1 MKRLLSFLVA
11 LFLATTALLAYDF
24 KEGYLCYNI
33 LEDGRYYKTVA
44 VTYERQKN
52 YLNYAGLTSVNIPSE
67 VIYKGTAYT
76 VTSIGNDAF
85 YGCTYLTSITIP
97 NSVKSIGNDAFY
109 GCTYLTSITIP
120 NSVKSIEERTF
131 YGCIGLTSVTIGNSV
146 TSIGYR
152 AFYGCSGL
160 TSVTIPN
167 SVTSIGESAFSG
179 CTGLTSITIPESVT
193 SIGKEAFSGCTG
205 LTSITIPNS
214 VTSIGSRAFSGCT
227 GLTSITIPNSITSIE
242 SSTFSGC
249 TGLTSVT
256 IGNSATSIGKEA
268 FSGCTSLASI
278 TIPNRVTSI
287 GESAFSG
294 CTGLTSVT
302 IPNSVTSIGY
312 SAFSGCTGLTS
323 VTIPNSVTSIGYS
336 AFSGCTGLTSV
347 TIPNSVKSIGSRTF
361 SGCTGLTSVTIP
373 NSVTNIEWYAFSGC
387 TSLTSVTI
395 PNSVTSI
402 GVDAFENV
410 PNIVYEGTATGS
422 PWGAKS
428 VNGYV
433 EGYFVYKDETKT
445 ALLVCSSTATGAV
458 TIPNSVTSIEKEAFL
473 GCIGLTSVTIG
484 NSVTSIGY
492 RAFYGCSGLTSVII
506 PNSLTSIGE
515 QAFSGCTGLTS
526 VTIPNNVTS
535 IGWGAFKNV
544 PNIIYDGTAT
554 GTPWGAKSVNGYVE
568 GYFVYKDAT
577 KAALLVCSS
586 TATGA
591 ITIPN
596 SVTSIGKSAFEY
608 CTGLTSI
615 TIPNSVT
622 SIGEGAFE
630 YCTGLTFITIPNS
643 VTSIGEDAF
652 RGCTG
657 LTSITIPNGITSIE
671 SGTFFGCIGLTSVT
685 IPNSVTTI
693 GSSTFYSCTGLTSIT
708 IPNSVTSIGY
718 SAFSGC
724 MGLTSI
730 TIPNSVTSIG
740 SSTFSGCMGLTSIT
754 IPNSVTTIK
763 YEAFYKCTSL
773 TSVTIGNGVTTI
785 GDDAFYMCTSLKK
798 VNYKG
803 DVQGW
808 LDITFEDL
816 ESNPIYYS
824 RNLYINDVLLT
835 KLVIPDGV
843 TNISSRA
850 FAYDECL
857 TSVTIPNSVTSIGGY
872 AFSGCTGLAS
882 ATIGNGVT
890 SIGEE
895 AFYGYTGIVIN
906 NLPRN
911 LRSIGS
917 GAFDGCKIASTIIIP
932 DSVTSIGYD
941 AFDDKNLKQ
950 VTCLP
955 KTPPTIGTVSQY
967 VLPRAFGNNT
977 SLELIVPAQSLEAY
991 KASDFDYYHITTH
1004 GLSAIDE
1011 KVTQTTIK
1019 IDAVPAVID
1028 STQFAKVGYVF
1039 NGDSVWF
1046 ENTDTIH
1053 IERNNLLC
1061 DTEYGISLFATSQ
1074 DSSTTLYSTTLRTL
1088 PIRFDLKNVVSQ
1100 QATVTM
1106 RTICAFGD
1114 IPFKQYGI
1122 QIAKGE
1128 DSEQYDT
1135 IVVIDGRNNIDSIVQ
1150 IKGLAP
1156 GTVYKMRGFCE
1167 SSVKMFDGSS
1177 NSKTATYYTSPVTF
1191 ATKPV
1196 IVTNPTLTQYGQ
1208 TYMLLATSSNYGD
1221 ATLVEEAV
1229 EYGTSQ
1235 SETQIASVSNNMVKI
1250 NNLFPDTRYYYRSL
1264 LTTAE
1269 GGTIYSDWQEMTTKA
1284 ITLSTGE
1291 ADGISAKSV
1300 FLHGTID
1307 CDMESRTEIGFEW
1320 KRSDAPATLKP
1331 QRVLVTDR
1339 ADSTLVFRLEGLDK
1353 DKYYDYRAFCLYK
1366 EQTYYGK
1373 AEDGREWVTF
1383 LTALEDVLVAP
1394 SVQTLGAETSEAG
1407 VVLSG
1412 FVVAGTENIIQK
1424 GFESWRKGTTDVATT
1439 VSEGAVMTNE
1449 IPEPWSYTT
1458 YQYRAYAKTP
1468 SGTTYGET
1476 REVTTGYIHKEITD
1490 VVVTPSAT
1498 TATVTWTIVEQANYY
1513 ILTLFGNAGM
1523 TDTLVT
1529 YTVDEAGNITQ
1540 RRAPAA
1546 LRAMVNCSIDQ
1557 LTPDTDY
1564 FFTVIAYNA
1573 DEKKVAEENGTFTT
1587 TQPTTDLGNIEDTDP
1602 NGDNRNGDT
1611 LNGNGTTATTVRK
1624 VFRNGQVYILRDG
1637 KTYTTTGV
1645 EVK

>member
-1 MKRLLSFLVA
+1 
-11 LFLATTALLAYDF
+11 
-24 KEGYLCYNI
+24 
-33 LEDGRYYKTVA
+33 
-44 VTYERQKN
+44 
-52 YLNYAGLTSVNIPSE
+52 
-67 VIYKGTAYT
+67 
-76 VTSIGNDAF
+76 
-85 YGCTYLTSITIP
+85 
-97 NSVKSIGNDAFY
+97 
-109 GCTYLTSITIP
+109 
-120 NSVKSIEERTF
+120 
-131 YGCIGLTSVTIGNSV
+131 
-146 TSIGYR
+146 
-152 AFYGCSGL
+152 
-160 TSVTIPN
+160 
-167 SVTSIGESAFSG
+167 
-179 CTGLTSITIPESVT
+179 
-193 SIGKEAFSGCTG
+193 
-205 LTSITIPNS
+205 
-214 VTSIGSRAFSGCT
+214 
-227 GLTSITIPNSITSIE
+227 
-242 SSTFSGC
+242 
-249 TGLTSVT
+249 
-256 IGNSATSIGKEA
+256 
-268 FSGCTSLASI
+268 
-278 TIPNRVTSI
+278 
-287 GESAFSG
+287 
-294 CTGLTSVT
+294 
-302 IPNSVTSIGY
+302 
-312 SAFSGCTGLTS
+312 
-323 VTIPNSVTSIGYS
+323 
-336 AFSGCTGLTSV
+336 
-347 TIPNSVKSIGSRTF
+347 
-361 SGCTGLTSVTIP
+361 
-373 NSVTNIEWYAFSGC
+373 
-387 TSLTSVTI
+387 
-395 PNSVTSI
+395 
-402 GVDAFENV
+402 
-410 PNIVYEGTATGS
+410 
-422 PWGAKS
+422 
-428 VNGYV
+428 
-433 EGYFVYKDETKT
+433 
-445 ALLVCSSTATGAV
+445 
-458 TIPNSVTSIEKEAFL
+458 
-473 GCIGLTSVTIG
+473 
-484 NSVTSIGY
+484 
-492 RAFYGCSGLTSVII
+492 
-506 PNSLTSIGE
+506 
-515 QAFSGCTGLTS
+515 
-526 VTIPNNVTS
+526 
-535 IGWGAFKNV
+535 
-544 PNIIYDGTAT
+544 
-554 GTPWGAKSVNGYVE
+554 
-568 GYFVYKDAT
+568 
-577 KAALLVCSS
+577 
-586 TATGA
+586 
-591 ITIPN
+591 
-596 SVTSIGKSAFEY
+596 
-608 CTGLTSI
+608 
-615 TIPNSVT
+615 
-622 SIGEGAFE
+622 
-630 YCTGLTFITIPNS
+630 
-643 VTSIGEDAF
+643 
-652 RGCTG
+652 
-657 LTSITIPNGITSIE
+657 
-671 SGTFFGCIGLTSVT
+671 
-685 IPNSVTTI
+685 
-693 GSSTFYSCTGLTSIT
+693 
-708 IPNSVTSIGY
+708 
-718 SAFSGC
+718 

-740 SSTFSGCMGLTSIT
+740 SSTFEDCTSLTSIT
-754 IPNSVTTIK
+754 IPNSVTTIG

-785 GDDAFYMCTSLKK
+785 GDNAFYMCTSLKK
-798 VNYKG
+798 VNYTG

-895 AFYGYTGIVIN
+895 AFYGCTGIVIN

-977 SLELIVPAQSLEAY
+977 SLEVIVPAQSLEAY
-991 KASDFDYYHITTH
+991 KASDFNYYNITTH
-1004 GLSAIDE
+1004 RLSTLEE
-1011 KVTQTTIK
+1011 KVTQTTIQL
-1019 IDAVPAVID
+1019 DAVPAVD
-1028 STQFAKVGYVF
+1028 SVQFSKVGYAF
-1039 NGDSVWF
+1039 NGDSVWLD
-1046 ENTDTIH
+1046 NKTDTIH

-1088 PIRFDLKNVVSQ
+1088 PILFDLKNVVSQ

-1156 GTVYKMRGFCE
+1156 GTVYKIRGFCE

-1191 ATKPV
+1191 TTKPV
-1196 IVTNPTLTQYGQ
+1196 IVTTPTLTQYGQ

-1235 SETQIASVSNNMVKI
+1235 SETQTASVSNNMVKI
-1250 NNLFPDTRYYYRSL
+1250 NNLLPDTRYYYRSL

-1284 ITLSTGE
+1284 IILSTDE

-1320 KRSDAPATLKP
+1320 KRSDAPTTVKP

-1339 ADSTLVFRLEGLDK
+1339 VDSTLVFRLEGLGK

-1366 EQTYYGK
+1366 EQIYYGT
-1373 AEDGREWVTF
+1373 ADDGREWVTF
-1383 LTALEDVLVAP
+1383 LTAEDDVLVAP

-1407 VVLSG
+1407 MVLSG

-1439 VSEGAVMTNE
+1439 VSEGTIMTNY

-1498 TATVTWTIVEQANYY
+1498 TATVTWTVVEQANYY
-1513 ILTLFGNAGM
+1513 ILTLFGNAEM
-1523 TDTLVT
+1523 TDTLAT

-1546 LRAMVNCSIDQ
+1546 LRALVNCNIDQ

-1564 FFTVIAYNA
+1564 FFTVIAYNS
-1573 DEKKVAEENGTFTT
+1573 DEKKVAEENGSFTT
-1587 TQPTTDLGNIEDTDP
+1587 QLTTDIDNISDDEGDSDSKTDTGNT
-1602 NGDNRNGDT
+1602 NRSGD
-1611 LNGNGTTATTVRK
+1611 LVRK
-1624 VFRNGQVYILRDG
+1624 VFRDGQVLILRGG
-1637 KTYTTTGV
+1637 KTYTITGV

>member
-1 MKRLLSFLVA
+1 MKRLLSFMVA
-11 LFLATTALLAYDF
+11 LFLATTALWAYDF

-44 VTYERQKN
+44 VTYERQN

-85 YGCTYLTSITIP
+85 SGCTYLTSVTIP
-97 NSVKSIGNDAFY
+97 NSVKSIG
-109 GCTYLTSITIP
+109 S
-120 NSVKSIEERTF
+120 
-131 YGCIGLTSVTIGNSV
+131 
-146 TSIGYR
+146 R
-152 AFYGCSGL
+152 AFD
-160 TSVTIPN
+160 
-167 SVTSIGESAFSG
+167 
-179 CTGLTSITIPESVT
+179 
-193 SIGKEAFSGCTG
+193 GCTG

-214 VTSIGSRAFSGCT
+214 VTSIGSNAFSGCT
-227 GLTSITIPNSITSIE
+227 GLT
-242 SSTFSGC
+242 F
-249 TGLTSVT
+249 
-256 IGNSATSIGKEA
+256 
-268 FSGCTSLASI
+268 
-278 TIPNRVTSI
+278 
-287 GESAFSG
+287 
-294 CTGLTSVT
+294 
-302 IPNSVTSIGY
+302 
-312 SAFSGCTGLTS
+312 
-323 VTIPNSVTSIGYS
+323 
-336 AFSGCTGLTSV
+336 
-347 TIPNSVKSIGSRTF
+347 
-361 SGCTGLTSVTIP
+361 
-373 NSVTNIEWYAFSGC
+373 
-387 TSLTSVTI
+387 
-395 PNSVTSI
+395 
-402 GVDAFENV
+402 
-410 PNIVYEGTATGS
+410 
-422 PWGAKS
+422 
-428 VNGYV
+428 
-433 EGYFVYKDETKT
+433 
-445 ALLVCSSTATGAV
+445 
-458 TIPNSVTSIEKEAFL
+458 
-473 GCIGLTSVTIG
+473 
-484 NSVTSIGY
+484 
-492 RAFYGCSGLTSVII
+492 
-506 PNSLTSIGE
+506 
-515 QAFSGCTGLTS
+515 
-526 VTIPNNVTS
+526 
-535 IGWGAFKNV
+535 
-544 PNIIYDGTAT
+544 
-554 GTPWGAKSVNGYVE
+554 
-568 GYFVYKDAT
+568 
-577 KAALLVCSS
+577 
-586 TATGA
+586 
-591 ITIPN
+591 
-596 SVTSIGKSAFEY
+596 
-608 CTGLTSI
+608 
-615 TIPNSVT
+615 
-622 SIGEGAFE
+622 
-630 YCTGLTFITIPNS
+630 
-643 VTSIGEDAF
+643 
-652 RGCTG
+652 
-657 LTSITIPNGITSIE
+657 
-671 SGTFFGCIGLTSVT
+671 
-685 IPNSVTTI
+685 
-693 GSSTFYSCTGLTSIT
+693 IT

-724 MGLTSI
+724 KGLTSI

-740 SSTFSGCMGLTSIT
+740 SSTFEDCTSLTSIT

-872 AFSGCTGLAS
+872 AFYYCTGLTSVTIPYSVTSIGDYAFSGCTGLAS

-890 SIGEE
+890 SIGEQ
-895 AFYGYTGIVIN
+895 AFSGCTGIVIN
-906 NLPRN
+906 NLPQN

-977 SLELIVPAQSLEAY
+977 SLEVIVPAQSLEAY
-991 KASDFDYYHITTH
+991 KASDFSYYNITTH
-1004 GLSAIDE
+1004 RLSTLEE
-1011 KVTQTTIK
+1011 KVTQTTIQL
-1019 IDAVPAVID
+1019 DAVPAVD
-1028 STQFAKVGYVF
+1028 SVQFSKVGYAF
-1039 NGDSVWF
+1039 NGDSVWLDN
-1046 ENTDTIH
+1046 NTDTIH

-1114 IPFKQYGI
+1114 IPLKQYGI

-1177 NSKTATYYTSPVTF
+1177 NSKTTTYYTSPVTF

-1196 IVTNPTLTQYGQ
+1196 IVTTPTLTQYGQ

-1229 EYGTSQ
+1229 EYGTSKSDTDLQ
-1235 SETQIASVSNNMVKI
+1235 KASVSNNMVKI
-1250 NNLFPDTRYYYRSL
+1250 NNLLPDTRYYYRSL

-1284 ITLSTGE
+1284 ITLTTGE

-1300 FLHGTID
+1300 FLHGTIN

-1320 KRSDAPATLKP
+1320 KRSDAPATVKP

-1339 ADSTLVFRLEGLDK
+1339 VDSNLVFRLEGLAK

-1366 EQTYYGK
+1366 GETYYGT
-1373 AEDGREWVTF
+1373 ADDGREWVTF
-1383 LTALEDVLVAP
+1383 LTAEDDVLVAP

-1412 FVVAGTENIIQK
+1412 FVVAGTENIIQE

-1439 VSEGAVMTNE
+1439 VSEGAIMTNE

-1476 REVTTGYIHKEITD
+1476 KEVTTGYIHTDIQD

-1498 TATVTWTIVEQANYY
+1498 TANVTWTIVEQADYY
-1513 ILTLFGNAGM
+1513 ILTLFGNAEM
-1523 TDTLVT
+1523 TDTLAT
-1529 YTVDEAGNITQ
+1529 YTVDTEGNITQ

-1546 LRAMVNCSIDQ
+1546 LRALVNCNIDQ
-1557 LTPDTDY
+1557 LTPETDY

-1587 TQPTTDLGNIEDTDP
+1587 TLKPTTDIEDVVVEEPEDDSDTTA
-1602 NGDNRNGDT
+1602 NGD
-1611 LNGNGTTATTVRK
+1611 LVRK
-1624 VFRNGQVYILRDG
+1624 VFRDGQVYILRNG
-1637 KTYTTTGV
+1637 KTYTLTGEEV
-1645 EVK
+1645 E